1 MTTYDPSAL
10 FGAGLIGILF
20 FAVAYIA
27 LVALGV
33 WLLYTV
39 IWRAVRRG
47 MREFHYPKQD

>member
-1 MTTYDPSAL
+1 MTTNDPSGL
-10 FGAGLIGILF
+10 LGLGLISILF
-20 FAVAYIA
+20 LVVAYIA
-27 LVALGV
+27 VVAIGF